1 VPASGAQS
9 AGGLAHAKSFVL
21 ITVLIDT
28 IGFGMIAPVVPELIQ
43 ELTGEGLSEA
53 ARYGGW
59 LMFAFAGVQFFAAP
73 LLGNL
78 SDRVGRRPVLLVS
91 LAALGLDYVL
101 MGFAPTLGWLF
112 AGRLISGAAGATFS
126 TANAYVADVS
136 GPEDRARNFGL
147 ISAAWGLGFIL
158 GPAFGGVLGA
168 YGSRVP
174 FFAAALL
181 AGVNVLYGL
190 FVIPE
195 SLPRERRRA
204 FDPRRANPIGAL
216 AQVRKYPVVLGLL
229 VVMVPYQMAHDANPA
244 TWAYY
249 TMLKFGWTERTVGL
263 SLSVVGVAIMGVN
276 ALLVAP
282 AIARLGEVR
291 AVVLGFSAMA
301 FGFFVFAFATE
312 TWMMFAAIFPFA
324 LVGIAQPALRGMMAN
339 RVPADAQGELQGA
352 IGSLM
357 SLTMIVSPLI
367 MTQLFGYFSSDAA
380 PLYFPGA
387 SFFAAG
393 VLALVA
399 LALFVRATRVHGV
412 ERQAGWPG

>member
-1 VPASGAQS
+1 MPGPGARS
-9 AGGLAHAKSFVL
+9 AGGLVHAKSFVL

-195 SLPRERRRA
+195 SLPRERRRP

-399 LALFVRATRVHGV
+399 LALFVRATRAHGV
-412 ERQAGWPG
+412 ERQAGQPG

>member
-1 VPASGAQS
+1 MPASGAPS

-195 SLPRERRRA
+195 SLPRERRRP

-399 LALFVRATRVHGV
+399 LALFVRATRAHGV
-412 ERQAGWPG
+412 ERQAG

>member
-1 VPASGAQS
+1 
-9 AGGLAHAKSFVL
+9 
-21 ITVLIDT
+21 
-28 IGFGMIAPVVPELIQ
+28 
-43 ELTGEGLSEA
+43 
-53 ARYGGW
+53 
-59 LMFAFAGVQFFAAP
+59 
-73 LLGNL
+73 
-78 SDRVGRRPVLLVS
+78 
-91 LAALGLDYVL
+91 
-101 MGFAPTLGWLF
+101 
-112 AGRLISGAAGATFS
+112 
-126 TANAYVADVS
+126 
-136 GPEDRARNFGL
+136 
-147 ISAAWGLGFIL
+147 
-158 GPAFGGVLGA
+158 
-168 YGSRVP
+168 
-174 FFAAALL
+174 
-181 AGVNVLYGL
+181 
-190 FVIPE
+190 
-195 SLPRERRRA
+195 
-204 FDPRRANPIGAL
+204 
-216 AQVRKYPVVLGLL
+216 
-229 VVMVPYQMAHDANPA
+229 MAHDANPA

-263 SLSVVGVAIMGVN
+263 SLSVVGVAIMTVN

-301 FGFFVFAFATE
+301 FGFFAFAFATE

-324 LVGIAQPALRGMMAN
+324 LIGIAQPALRGMMAN

-399 LALFVRATRVHGV
+399 LALFVRATRAHGV
-412 ERQAGWPG
+412 ERQAG